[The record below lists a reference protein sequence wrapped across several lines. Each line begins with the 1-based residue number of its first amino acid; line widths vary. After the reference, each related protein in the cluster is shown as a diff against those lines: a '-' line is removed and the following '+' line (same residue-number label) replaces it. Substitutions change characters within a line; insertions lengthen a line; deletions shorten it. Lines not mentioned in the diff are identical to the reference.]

1 MNEGMSR
8 SKLRKFTGFANT
20 LLPHETAWLLSI
32 EEFQD
37 PVRLAI
43 LQHIHQFTSYDEGF
57 DKRKYS
63 NLKNWIQSRLKAI
76 DVDEQFLW
84 MSRMEQHIMTDAL
97 KAFLFQL
104 TEPLLKEEEKHHL
117 HTDAFSQV
125 NDHIPDIL
133 HTLKLDLHARGFLV

>member
-20 LLPHETAWLLSI
+20 LLPHETAWLLSV

-43 LQHIHQFTSYDEGF
+43 LQRVHQFTSYDEEF

-84 MSRMEQHIMTDAL
+84 MSRMEQHIMTEAL

-104 TEPLLKEEEKHHL
+104 TEPLLKEDEKHHL